1 MRTGDIAPDFRLPDH
16 LGNVRSLSKLLVDGP
31 VVLFFYPAATSP
43 VCTAEAC
50 HFRDLGGA
58 FESFGAQRVGISTDT
73 TGKQSHFALQR
84 SFDYP
89 MLADTDG
96 VVAEQFGVR
105 RGGPLA
111 RLRRRKDI
119 GRSRSHSARSSM
131 NSARFSMIRQLLS
144 VKRTTFVIDTNQVV
158 RLVVRSERSH
168 VHADKSLDYLRYL
181 S

>member
-50 HFRDLGGA
+50 HFRDLGSA

-96 VVAEQFGVR
+96 AVAEQFGVR

-119 GRSRSHSARSSM
+119 SRSRSH
-131 NSARFSMIRQLLS
+131 SARFSMIRQLLS